1 VKSSLPVHP
10 SKLCAWNSEDLSY
23 SSQRVMGK
31 IDPVIAKFT
40 LLAMAVNLM
49 KNLYFGNRRFEVPL
63 RRNKNG
69 VKKVSLHS
77 IERLC
82 A

>member
-1 VKSSLPVHP
+1 
-10 SKLCAWNSEDLSY
+10 
-23 SSQRVMGK
+23 MGK
-31 IDPVIAKFT
+31 IDPVIEKFT